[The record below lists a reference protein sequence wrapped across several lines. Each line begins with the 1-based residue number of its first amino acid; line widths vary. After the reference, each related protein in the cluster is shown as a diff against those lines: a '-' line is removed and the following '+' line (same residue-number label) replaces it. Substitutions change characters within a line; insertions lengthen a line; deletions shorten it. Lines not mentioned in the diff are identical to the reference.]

1 MTMRKLRKVIVPLD
15 GSELSESAIAPA
27 RAIAAR
33 ADVSLLFVTTRWDS
47 NVSAARRYVDLQAAL
62 ADAEADVV
70 LDREAVDAICLE
82 GRENRD
88 ALICMATHGRGGL
101 RETVLGSVA
110 EAVIRSIERPV
121 VLVGPGNRLGQSLPT
136 SPRVVVGLDGSDA
149 SKAILPAATDLAL
162 ALGASIR
169 LVQVVLEPE
178 VINITGPR
186 MTEAVALEDTA
197 KELRDAGVDAD
208 YEIIDDHDVSAGL
221 ARYAA
226 DLPASIVAV
235 ATHGRTGLA
244 RVALGSVAIRIVRR
258 SPCPVLVVR
267 PDASA

>member
-1 MTMRKLRKVIVPLD
+1 VVRQVIVPLD

-33 ADVSLLFVTTRWDS
+33 AHASLLFVTTRWDS
-47 NVSAARRYVDLQAAL
+47 DVSAARRYLDLQAEL

-70 LDREAVDAICLE
+70 LDREAVDAICLK
-82 GRENRD
+82 GRENQD
-88 ALICMATHGRGGL
+88 ALVCMATHGRGGL

-110 EAVIRSIERPV
+110 EGVIRGIERPV
-121 VLVGPGNRLGQSLPT
+121 VLVGPNNRLGQSLPT
-136 SPRVVVGLDGSDA
+136 LPHVLVGLDGSDA
-149 SKAILPAATDLAL
+149 SKAVLPAATDLAL
-162 ALGASIR
+162 ALKASIR

-186 MTEAVALEDTA
+186 MTEAAALENAA
-197 KELRDAGVDAD
+197 KELHDEGVDAD

-244 RVALGSVAIRIVRR
+244 RVALGSVAIRTVRR
-258 SPCPVLVVR
+258 GPCPVLVVG